1 MKFRSLALTIAICHA
16 CTTTHAFV
24 PTKRTTSPTFSVTK
38 SSSSASS
45 SSFSQLFAFPAPTDA
60 ELFKASTQRLL
71 DNINGINSNLESTET
86 KVLSTVLQD
95 VKDVDVTIV
104 SSLDQMG
111 STITKLLLD
120 LIDKQPNRDEFMELY
135 NKVQSTVQDVLPQ
148 SLTTNA
154 GDIPAPLLVLGS
166 ALASYTI
173 ISSLLSLNNP
183 PPSTRPYPLGKYDP
197 VTARAYFD
205 QRLDRVIQRGL
216 EIAIN
221 SLTFGV
227 GLLSD
232 YASDK
237 LKENA
242 EQRAL
247 ELSTLLTKLGPTFI
261 KIGQSLSIRTDLLS
275 PAYVRGLQ
283 TLQDQVPPFNTAEAK
298 EILKDE
304 WGVSNLDNVLQELS
318 PEPVAAASLGQ
329 VYKGTLLDGTEV
341 AIKVQRPNIMEQIAL
356 DMHFLREIAPIA
368 KRTFNLNTDTTGTVD
383 AWGLGFVDELDY
395 LSEAKNAQIFMEKI
409 QKTPLAD
416 VVFAPPV
423 VEEYSTA
430 KVLTTEWVDGERLDK
445 SSQDDVT
452 VLCSIAMNTYLTMM
466 LEIGVLHCDPHPGNL
481 LRTVDGR
488 LCILDWGMVTRLDS
502 NLQLTLIEHM
512 AHLTSADYAEIP
524 RDLLMLGFIPQDK
537 ADLIQDSGVVETL
550 ADIYGAWTKG
560 GGAAAINVNKVIDQM
575 QDLTATRGNLFQ
587 IPPYF
592 AYIAKSFSVLEG
604 IGLSNDEKYSI
615 INECLPYVSKRLL
628 TDQSDRTGGALSTF
642 IFGPDK
648 GNLDTRII
656 DYDRVEQLVTGFGS
670 YTTSASGALL
680 GKEDLTRTQ
689 MLEATADQILDLL
702 VTEEETPLQSIVIE
716 QLAKI
721 IAASSRSIWTDLRE
735 RSGTLPSGR
744 TVLGTLVDP
753 LGVWRTSPI
762 VRMNELDIKTVETT
776 RNLITLLQDQVQTT
790 TGSADEKSVGVG
802 NDVFDLSTL
811 TPEETLELS
820 SILVNKV
827 WERRIGV
834 VKTSNRLAQQL
845 LKLTADILERGDRI
859 KLPAEKEST
868 AATSSTT
875 STGTPLLESRTTA
888 TKKVVNGGSSE
899 RLMGARQLLEELET
913 TDSPLL
919 TVIAQE
925 EPEEA
930 KEPAVPMPE
939 SELEAEEMTFHT
951 SSPSYSIVNHQQE
964 TDDNNVFDVQ
974 PVVHDTE
981 EEIIQGGGHQVKKTT
996 ITSVRKK
1003 IAYDE
1008 VSGRFFE
1015 TTNQ

>member
-930 KEPAVPMPE
+930 KEPAVPMPVR
-939 SELEAEEMTFHT
+939 SEF
-951 SSPSYSIVNHQQE
+951 
-964 TDDNNVFDVQ
+964 
-974 PVVHDTE
+974 
-981 EEIIQGGGHQVKKTT
+981 
-996 ITSVRKK
+996 
-1003 IAYDE
+1003 
-1008 VSGRFFE
+1008 
-1015 TTNQ
+1015 